1 MHSIRIVG
9 LVAAALF
16 LSACASFPLLAPEA
30 AFQEAI
36 RTNQAEALR
45 LEQAGRLREAIDRW
59 KIVLT
64 IDAHHVTAS
73 QRIEQLSTT
82 VREQSQRHVALGKEA
97 LQRRDRQ
104 AAQRDYLAA
113 LRLDP
118 QNLDALQGLY
128 TTDEQLGDHS
138 AFAKPRM
145 HRTRADA
152 SPPVTVSSEEEEETG
167 EEMSLAEAIEL
178 FRRKE
183 YRAAIDAF
191 SRVLAR
197 EPNLREALEYQ
208 KLAYYNGGVE
218 YLEKAEYTEALTMFD
233 RLKKL
238 QPDFK
243 RLSYYWRQAREKLA
257 EQHYL
262 AGIHHFKE
270 QQLKEAIQEW
280 DQALALN
287 PNLENAKRSRER
299 ANHLLKNLE
308 TIR

>member
-1 MHSIRIVG
+1 MRAIRIGG
-9 LVAAALF
+9 LMAAAL
-16 LSACASFPLLAPEA
+16 LLQACASFPLLAPEA

-45 LEQAGRLREAIDRW
+45 LEQAGRLREALDRW
-59 KIVLT
+59 KIILT
-64 IDAHHVTAS
+64 IDAHHATAS
-73 QRIEQLSTT
+73 QRIQQLSTT
-82 VREQSQRHVALGKEA
+82 AREQSQRHVAMGKEA
-97 LQRRDRQ
+97 FQRRDRQ
-104 AAQRDYLAA
+104 AAQQHYLAG

-118 QNLDALQGLY
+118 QNREAQQGLY

-138 AFAKPRM
+138 AFAKSRM

-152 SPPVTVSSEEEEETG
+152 PPLTVSSEEEEETG
-167 EEMSLAEAIEL
+167 EEMSFAEALEL

-191 SRVLAR
+191 SRVLAL
-197 EPNLREALEYQ
+197 EPGLREALEYQ

-218 YLEKAEYTEALTMFD
+218 YFEKANYTEALTMFD

-243 RLSYYWRQAREKLA
+243 RLSHYWRQAREKLA
-257 EQHYL
+257 EQHNL
-262 AGIHHFKE
+262 AGIRHFKE

-287 PNLENAKRSRER
+287 PNLDNAKRSRER
-299 ANHLLKNLE
+299 ANRLLKNLE
-308 TIR
+308 TIQ

>member
-1 MHSIRIVG
+1 MRTISILG
-9 LVAAALF
+9 LMAVALIF
-16 LSACASFPLLAPEA
+16 SACASFRLTPDA
-30 AFQEAI
+30 AFREALHA
-36 RTNQAEALR
+36 NQTEALR
-45 LEQAGRLREAIDRW
+45 LEQEGRLREALERW

-64 IDAHHVTAS
+64 IDAGHATAA
-73 QRIEQLSTT
+73 QKVEQLAATL
-82 VREQSQRHVALGKEA
+82 REQSQQHVALGKEG

-104 AAQRDYLAA
+104 AAQRHYIAA
-113 LRLDP
+113 LRLNP
-118 QNLDALQGLY
+118 QNPEALQGLY

-138 AFAKPRM
+138 AFAKSRM
-145 HRTRADA
+145 QRARADA
-152 SPPVTVSSEEEEETG
+152 TPPLTVNSEEEETG
-167 EEMSLAEAIEL
+167 EEISLAEAIEL

-191 SRVLAR
+191 NRVLAG

-208 KLAYYNGGVE
+208 KLAYYHQGVA
-218 YLEKAEYTEALTMFD
+218 YYEKAEYVEALNMFD

-243 RLSYYWRQAREKLA
+243 QLAHYWRQTREKIA

-262 AGIHHFKE
+262 AGIRHFKE

-280 DQALALN
+280 DHALALN

-299 ANHLLKNLE
+299 ATRLLKNLE